1 MIYNNS
7 NEHVLGENDIYYL
20 LESTKGMREY
30 AHANFLFTRNELERA
45 KSRWEKKGKPSIEKR
60 GFFGTGKWQI
70 KQEK

>member
-1 MIYNNS
+1 
-7 NEHVLGENDIYYL
+7 
-20 LESTKGMREY
+20 MREY